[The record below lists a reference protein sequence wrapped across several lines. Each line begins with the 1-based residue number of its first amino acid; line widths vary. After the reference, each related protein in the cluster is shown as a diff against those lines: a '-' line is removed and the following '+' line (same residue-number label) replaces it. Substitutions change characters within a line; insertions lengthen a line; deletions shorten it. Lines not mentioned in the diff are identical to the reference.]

1 MGIERARV
9 VEVLASAPAGGR
21 VGAGYL
27 IADRLVLTAG
37 DLVGDRT
44 EVRVGGTVS
53 WSSAAPVWTAPSGDV
68 AVVEVDEP
76 LAVPAPM
83 RWGEVSGPR
92 PVPVA
97 AMGFP
102 PAQGRPP
109 RFREAEQF
117 FGHLRAG
124 KVEPAPTSPL
134 SGSGLHGAALF
145 AGAELVGVISA
156 AGARLAG
163 VASSAFAADPSFVHL
178 VGPVELVAVR
188 ASPGFS
194 IL

>member
-1 MGIERARV
+1 VGIERARV
-9 VEVLASAPAGGR
+9 VEVQGSPASR
-21 VGAGYL
+21 VAAGYL

-37 DLVGDRT
+37 DVTGDRAQ
-44 EVRVGGTVS
+44 VRVGGTVS
-53 WSSAAPVWTAPSGDV
+53 WSSAATVWTAGRGAV

-76 LAVPAPM
+76 LAMPAPM
-83 RWGEVSGPR
+83 RWGEVAGAR

-102 PAQGRPP
+102 PPEGRRPA
-109 RFREAEQF
+109 FRDPEQF

-124 KVEPAPTSPL
+124 TLEAAPTSPL

-156 AGARLAG
+156 AANGLTA
-163 VASSAFAADPSFVHL
+163 VASAAFAGDPSFVDL
-178 VGPVELVAVR
+178 VGPVELVPVR